1 MVTLIIIAFSAATA
15 ALLLGERQHRNLAQT
30 QHHYLKMLLLGDL
43 HSERY
48 IEELSLLAG
57 ARTKMVAAQVVA
69 ELSPII
75 YRLDAQY
82 IDGITRELHLSD
94 FLIEKSR
101 HARGAKQIYLL
112 SMLSKI
118 PLEHFDLEL
127 LEPYTH
133 SKDRLIRLFALLA
146 TINADRKNILRHI
159 ASYPF
164 CLNPFELSQLLAM
177 LRQGALTVAYQ
188 PMLAFDSVNVKM
200 VGIAVVRHF
209 GIDEAEGELR
219 KIIDL
224 SDHKELRRQALYAL
238 ASMRLLLCTPTIA
251 QFVKGFSNLEHQRFL
266 RYLACEGYAQ
276 GVIDFFAWQ
285 SEAQY
290 LQSFINSHKV
300 KIECL

>member
-1 MVTLIIIAFSAATA
+1 MVTPIIALLGAAA
-15 ALLLGERQHRNLAQT
+15 ALLFAERQHRNHAQA
-30 QHHYLKMLLLGDL
+30 QHHYLRMLLLGDV

-82 IDGITRELHLSD
+82 IDGLTRELRLSD
-94 FLIEKSR
+94 FLIEKCR
-101 HARGAKQIYLL
+101 HSRGARQIHLL
-112 SMLSKI
+112 SMISKI
-118 PLEHFDLEL
+118 PLEHFDIGL
-127 LEPYTH
+127 LEPYAH
-133 SKDRLIRLFALLA
+133 SKNRLVRLFALLA
-146 TINADRKNILRHI
+146 TINADRKNILRHV
-159 ASYPF
+159 ASYPWH
-164 CLNPFELSQLLAM
+164 LNPFELSQLLLM

-200 VGIAVVRHF
+200 LGIAVVSHF
-209 GIDEAEGELR
+209 GIDEAQGELR
-219 KIIDL
+219 EIIDL
-224 SDHKELRRQALYAL
+224 ADHKQLRRQALYAL

-251 QFVKGFSNLEHQRFL
+251 QFVKGFSNIEHQRFL

-290 LQSFINSHKV
+290 FQSFINSHKV